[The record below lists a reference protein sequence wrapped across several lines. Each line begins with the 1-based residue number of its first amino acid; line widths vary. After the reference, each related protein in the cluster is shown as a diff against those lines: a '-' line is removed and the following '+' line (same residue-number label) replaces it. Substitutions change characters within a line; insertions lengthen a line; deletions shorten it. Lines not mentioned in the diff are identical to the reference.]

1 MSDDL
6 AEKSLFVDPPLN
18 AAEVAFLAGFGRAA
32 VPAHGGG
39 ARDVPPLRRVWPG
52 QPGSWSPWV
61 PCRDGCCLVLGPRAH
76 PDDAAVWLRFLLSRF
91 LKPRTRDRCPD
102 APDGLT
108 FDHRVDGRL
117 VFRGAD
123 LLDVRVLTV
132 RRNRVSERRLA
143 PEPGGPPW
151 LSDGTPP
158 APRQRRAPRAA
169 EVVDLSSRRR
179 ERRSPGGTGA
189 LRPQS
194 TER

>member
-6 AEKSLFVDPPLN
+6 AGKSLSVDPPLT
-18 AAEVAFLAGFGRAA
+18 AEEVAFLAGFGRAA
-32 VPAHGGG
+32 VPAHAGG

-61 PCRDGCCLVLGPRAH
+61 PCRDGCCLVLGPRSH
-76 PDDAAVWLRFLLSRF
+76 PDDAAVWLRFLVSRF
-91 LKPRTRDRCPD
+91 LKTRTRDRAD

-132 RRNRVSERRLA
+132 RRNRVSERCLT

-151 LSDGTPP
+151 LGDGTPP
-158 APRQRRAPRAA
+158 APRPRRVRRPA

-179 ERRSPGGTGA
+179 DRRSLGGTGG